1 MPDRQLIICRED
13 SKMPF
18 SIKDILQME
27 VTPALGCTEPA
38 AIALATAAAA
48 SLLKDKEIDGI
59 ELWVDPNIYKNG
71 TAVAIPGTNG
81 MTGLDVAAGVGAF
94 GGDPQRGLE
103 VLDTVDQTSIDK
115 TKALIANQGVQV
127 HLYEESGL
135 HVKALLSSGSDRAE
149 AEIKDLHNN
158 IVHLSLN
165 GKDITDSEL
174 LSKVAGNSGKSAMA
188 LLEEWLMDLT
198 LDDIYE
204 MIDEIDEDDLEF
216 LKKGVECNVTLAE
229 HGLKYGSG
237 LGIGKAIE
245 RLLKQKL
252 LVKDMATSARILTS
266 AAADARMSGVNLP
279 AMSSAGSGNHGL
291 TAILPIWAIKDF
303 VDHDEETVLRAIGLS
318 HVITAYVKAHTGRL
332 SAVCGCSVA
341 AGAGATAGITYLVG
355 GDVEHMAGAIKN
367 IMEDL
372 AGVICDG
379 AKAGCALKLNTAAG
393 AAVQAALFSLQG
405 INVQDTDGIIGQST
419 EQTVRNLGTL
429 SHQGMVETDRT
440 ILQIM
445 REKEKSRK

>member
-1 MPDRQLIICRED
+1 
-13 SKMPF
+13 MPF
-18 SIKDILQME
+18 SVKDILQME

-48 SLLKDKEIDGI
+48 FLLKDKEIDGI

-94 GGDPQRGLE
+94 GGDPHLGLE
-103 VLDTVDQTSIDK
+103 VLDTVDQLSIDQ
-115 TKALIANQGVQV
+115 TKALIASQGIHI
-127 HLYEESGL
+127 HLFEESGL
-135 HVKALLSSGSDRAE
+135 HVIASLSSGNDRAV

-165 GKDITDSEL
+165 DKDISDSEL
-174 LSKVAGNSGKSAMA
+174 LSKVADNSGKSAMA

-204 MIDEIDEDDLEF
+204 MIDEIDEDDLKF
-216 LKKGVECNVTLAE
+216 LKKGVEFNVTLAE

-419 EQTVRNLGTL
+419 EQTVKNLGTL

>member
-1 MPDRQLIICRED
+1 
-13 SKMPF
+13 MPF
-18 SIKDILQME
+18 SVKDILQME

-71 TAVAIPGTNG
+71 TAVAIPGTKG

-94 GGDPQRGLE
+94 GGDPRLGLE
-103 VLDTVDQTSIDK
+103 VLNTVDQVSIAK
-115 TKALIANQGVQV
+115 TQALIATQGVQV
-127 HLYEESGL
+127 HLFEESGL
-135 HVKALLSSGSDRAE
+135 HVIAALTSGGDRAV

-158 IVHLSLN
+158 IVRLTLN
-165 GKDITDSEL
+165 DIDVTDSEL
-174 LSKVAGNSGKSAMA
+174 LSKAVGTSGKSAMA
-188 LLEEWLMDLT
+188 LLEEWLIDLT

-204 MIDEIDEDDLEF
+204 MIDEIDEDDLNF
-216 LKKGVECNVTLAE
+216 LKKGVEYNVTLAE
-229 HGLKYGSG
+229 YGLKYGSG

-405 INVQDTDGIIGQST
+405 INVKDTDGIIGQST
-419 EQTVRNLGTL
+419 EQTVKNLGTL

>member
-1 MPDRQLIICRED
+1 M
-13 SKMPF
+13 SF
-18 SIKDILQME
+18 TVKDILQME

-38 AIALATAAAA
+38 AIALACAAAA
-48 SLLKDKEIDGI
+48 SLLEGEEIDRL

-71 TAVAIPGTNG
+71 TAVAIPGTDG

-94 GGDPQRGLE
+94 GGNPSIGLE
-103 VLDTVDQTSIDK
+103 VFDTVDQQSIDK
-115 TKALIANQGVQV
+115 TKALIDSKGVDI
-127 HLYEESGL
+127 HLFEKTGL
-135 HVKALLSSGSDRAE
+135 HVKAVISSGSDRAV
-149 AEIKDLHNN
+149 AEIKELHNN
-158 IVHLSLN
+158 IVYLSLN
-165 GKDITDSEL
+165 DIEITDSSL
-174 LSKVAGNSGKSAMA
+174 LSKAAGSSGKSAMA

-204 MIDEIDEDDLEF
+204 MIDEIDEEDLAF
-216 LKKGVECNVTLAE
+216 LKKGVEYNVTLAE
-229 HGLKYGSG
+229 YGLKYGSG

-252 LVKDMATSARILTS
+252 LVKDMSTSARILTS

-303 VDHDEETVLRAIGLS
+303 VAHDEETVLRAIGLS

-419 EQTVRNLGTL
+419 EQTVRNIGTL

>member
-1 MPDRQLIICRED
+1 M
-13 SKMPF
+13 SF
-18 SIKDILQME
+18 TVKDILQME

-38 AIALATAAAA
+38 AIALACAAAA
-48 SLLKDKEIDGI
+48 SLLEGEEIDRL

-71 TAVAIPGTNG
+71 TAVAIPGTDG

-94 GGDPQRGLE
+94 GGNPSIGLE
-103 VLDTVDQTSIDK
+103 VFDTVDQRSIDK
-115 TKALIANQGVQV
+115 TKALIDSKGVDI
-127 HLYEESGL
+127 HLFEETGL
-135 HVKALLSSGSDRAE
+135 HVKAVISSGSDRSV
-149 AEIKDLHNN
+149 AEIKELHNN
-158 IVHLSLN
+158 IVYLSLN
-165 GKDITDSEL
+165 NIEITDSSL
-174 LSKVAGNSGKSAMA
+174 LSKAAGSSGKSAMA

-204 MIDEIDEDDLEF
+204 MIDEIDEEDLAF
-216 LKKGVECNVTLAE
+216 LKKGVEYNVTLAE
-229 HGLKYGSG
+229 YGLKYGSG

-303 VDHDEETVLRAIGLS
+303 VAHDEETVLKAIGLS

-419 EQTVRNLGTL
+419 EQTVRNIGTL

>member
-1 MPDRQLIICRED
+1 MA
-13 SKMPF
+13 F
-18 SIKDILQME
+18 SVKDILQME

-38 AIALATAAAA
+38 AIALAAAAAA
-48 SLLKDKEIDGI
+48 SLLPTAKITRI

-71 TAVAIPGTNG
+71 MAVAIPGTSA
-81 MTGLDVAAGVGAF
+81 MTGLDVAAGVGAY
-94 GGDPQRGLE
+94 GGDPELGLE
-103 VLDTVDQTSIDK
+103 VLNSVDQQAIDAAK
-115 TKALIANQGVQV
+115 TLIADNGVQIN
-127 HLYEESGL
+127 LFEESGL
-135 HVKALLSSGSDRAE
+135 HVRAVVTDGFDTGE
-149 AEIKDLHNN
+149 AVIKDLHNN
-158 IVHLSLN
+158 IVSLALN
-165 GKDITDSEL
+165 NKAVSSSKL
-174 LSKVAGNSGKSAMA
+174 LSPAADESGKSAMQ
-188 LLEEWLMDLT
+188 LLEAWLIDLT

-204 MIDEIDEDDLEF
+204 MIDEIDEDDLAF
-216 LKKGVECNVTLAE
+216 LKKGVEFNVRLAE

-245 RLLKQKL
+245 RQLRQKL
-252 LVKDMATSARILTS
+252 LVKDMSSSARMLTA
-266 AAADARMSGVNLP
+266 AAADARMSGANLP

-303 VDHDEETVLRAIGLS
+303 VEHDDETVLRAIGLS
-318 HVITAYVKAHTGRL
+318 HIITAYVKAHTGRL

-355 GDVEHMAGAIKN
+355 GDVNHMAGAIKN

-393 AAVQAALFSLQG
+393 SAVQAALFSLQG
-405 INVQDTDGIIGQST
+405 INVQDTDGIVGPST
-419 EQTVRNLGTL
+419 EQTVKNLGTL
-429 SHQGMVETDRT
+429 SHRGMIETDRT

-445 REKEKSRK
+445 RDKEKSRKKACL

>member
-1 MPDRQLIICRED
+1 
-13 SKMPF
+13 MPF
-18 SIKDILQME
+18 SVKDILQME

-71 TAVAIPGTNG
+71 TAAAIPGTNG
-81 MTGLDVAAGVGAF
+81 MTGLDVAAGVGAL

-103 VLDTVDQTSIDK
+103 VLDTVDQLSIDK
-115 TKALIANQGVQV
+115 TKALIASQGVRI
-127 HLYEESGL
+127 HLFEESGL
-135 HVKALLSSGSDRAE
+135 HVKASLSSGNDRAV

-165 GKDITDSEL
+165 NEDITDSEL

-204 MIDEIDEDDLEF
+204 MIDEIDEDDLKF
-216 LKKGVECNVTLAE
+216 LKKGVEFNVTLAE

-419 EQTVRNLGTL
+419 EQTVKNLGTL

>member
-1 MPDRQLIICRED
+1 MPGRRIIVCDEETI
-13 SKMPF
+13 MAF
-18 SIKDILQME
+18 TVKDILQME

-38 AIALATAAAA
+38 AIALAAAAAA
-48 SLLKDKEIDGI
+48 SLLQTKEITRID
-59 ELWVDPNIYKNG
+59 LWVDPNIYKNG
-71 TAVAIPGTNG
+71 MAVAIPGTNG
-81 MTGLDVAAGVGAF
+81 MTGLDVSAGVGAF
-94 GGDPQRGLE
+94 GGDPHLGLE
-103 VLDTVDQTSIDK
+103 VLNTVDDEAIAATR
-115 TKALIANQGVQV
+115 TLIAGKGMHIN
-127 HLYEESGL
+127 LFDESGL
-135 HVKALLSSGSDRAE
+135 HIRAVVTDGASTGE
-149 AEIKDLHNN
+149 AVVKDLHNN
-158 IVHLSLN
+158 IVSLSLN
-165 GKDITDSEL
+165 NEPITDSQL
-174 LSKVAGNSGKSAMA
+174 LSPAADGSGKSALQ
-188 LLEEWLMDLT
+188 LLEAWLMDLT

-204 MIDEIDEDDLEF
+204 MIDQIDEDDLAF
-216 LKKGVECNVTLAE
+216 LKKGVEFNVRLAE

-245 RLLKQKL
+245 RQLKQKL

-266 AAADARMSGVNLP
+266 AAADARMSGANLP

-303 VDHDEETVLRAIGLS
+303 VEHDEETVLRAIGLS
-318 HVITAYVKAHTGRL
+318 HIITAYVKAHTGRL

-355 GDVEHMAGAIKN
+355 GDVKHMAGAIKN

-393 AAVQAALFSLQG
+393 SAVQAALFSLQG

-419 EQTVRNLGTL
+419 EQTVKNLGTL
-429 SHQGMVETDRT
+429 SHQGMMQTDRT

-445 REKEKSRK
+445 RDKEKNRR

>member
-1 MPDRQLIICRED
+1 M
-13 SKMPF
+13 SF
-18 SIKDILQME
+18 TVKDILQME

-38 AIALATAAAA
+38 AIALACAAAA
-48 SLLKDKEIDGI
+48 SLLEGEGIDRL

-71 TAVAIPGTNG
+71 TAVAIPGTDG

-94 GGDPQRGLE
+94 GGNPSIGLE
-103 VLDTVDQTSIDK
+103 VFDTVDQRSIDK
-115 TKALIANQGVQV
+115 TKALIDSKGVDI
-127 HLYEESGL
+127 HLFEETGL
-135 HVKALLSSGSDRAE
+135 HVKAVITSGSDSAV
-149 AEIKDLHNN
+149 AEIKELHNN
-158 IVHLSLN
+158 IVYLSLN
-165 GKDITDSEL
+165 DIEITDSNL
-174 LSKVAGNSGKSAMA
+174 LSKVAGSSGKSAMA
-188 LLEEWLMDLT
+188 LLEEWLMDLK

-204 MIDEIDEDDLEF
+204 MIDEIDEEDLAF
-216 LKKGVECNVTLAE
+216 LKKGVEYNVTLAE
-229 HGLKYGSG
+229 YGLKYGSG

-252 LVKDMATSARILTS
+252 LVKDMSTSARILTS

-303 VDHDEETVLRAIGLS
+303 VAHDEETVLKAIGLS

-419 EQTVRNLGTL
+419 EQTVRNIGTL

>member
-1 MPDRQLIICRED
+1 M
-13 SKMPF
+13 SF
-18 SIKDILQME
+18 TVKDILQME

-38 AIALATAAAA
+38 AIALACAAAA
-48 SLLKDKEIDGI
+48 SLLEGEEIDRL

-71 TAVAIPGTNG
+71 TAVAIPGTDG

-94 GGDPQRGLE
+94 GGNPSIGLE
-103 VLDTVDQTSIDK
+103 VFDTVDQRSIDK
-115 TKALIANQGVQV
+115 TKALIDSKGVDI
-127 HLYEESGL
+127 HLFEETGL
-135 HVKALLSSGSDRAE
+135 HVKAVITSGSDSAV
-149 AEIKDLHNN
+149 AEIKELHNN
-158 IVHLSLN
+158 IVYLSLN
-165 GKDITDSEL
+165 DIEITDSSL
-174 LSKVAGNSGKSAMA
+174 LSKAAGSSGKSAMA

-204 MIDEIDEDDLEF
+204 MIDEIDEEDLAF
-216 LKKGVECNVTLAE
+216 LKKGVEYNVTLAE
-229 HGLKYGSG
+229 YGLKYGSG

-252 LVKDMATSARILTS
+252 LVKDMSTSARILTS

-303 VDHDEETVLRAIGLS
+303 VAHDEETVLKAIGLS

-419 EQTVRNLGTL
+419 EQTVRTIGTL

>member
-1 MPDRQLIICRED
+1 M
-13 SKMPF
+13 SF
-18 SIKDILQME
+18 TVKDILQME

-38 AIALATAAAA
+38 AIALACAAAA
-48 SLLKDKEIDGI
+48 SLLEGEEIDRL

-71 TAVAIPGTNG
+71 TAVAIPGTDG

-94 GGDPQRGLE
+94 GGNPSIGLE
-103 VLDTVDQTSIDK
+103 VFDTVDQRSIDK
-115 TKALIANQGVQV
+115 TKALIDSKGVDI
-127 HLYEESGL
+127 HLFEETGL
-135 HVKALLSSGSDRAE
+135 HVKAVITSGSDSAV
-149 AEIKDLHNN
+149 AEIKELHNN
-158 IVHLSLN
+158 IVYLSLN
-165 GKDITDSEL
+165 DIEITDSNL
-174 LSKVAGNSGKSAMA
+174 LSKVAGSSGKSAMA
-188 LLEEWLMDLT
+188 LLEEWLMDLK

-204 MIDEIDEDDLEF
+204 MIDEIDEEDLAF
-216 LKKGVECNVTLAE
+216 LKKGVEYNVTLAE
-229 HGLKYGSG
+229 YGLKYGSG

-252 LVKDMATSARILTS
+252 LVKDMSTSARILTS

-303 VDHDEETVLRAIGLS
+303 VANDEETVLRAIGLS

-419 EQTVRNLGTL
+419 EQTVKNIGTL

-445 REKEKSRK
+445 REKEKGRK

>member
-1 MPDRQLIICRED
+1 MPNRQSIIYKQG
-13 SKMPF
+13 STMSF
-18 SIKDILQME
+18 TVKDILQME

-38 AIALATAAAA
+38 AIALACAAAA
-48 SLLKDKEIDGI
+48 SLLEGKEIDRL

-94 GGDPQRGLE
+94 GGNPSIGLE
-103 VLDTVDQTSIDK
+103 VFDTVDQKAIDK
-115 TKALIANQGVQV
+115 TKALIDSKEVDV
-127 HLYEESGL
+127 HLFEETGL
-135 HVKALLSSGSDRAE
+135 HVKAVVSSGSDRAV
-149 AEIKDLHNN
+149 AEIKELHNN
-158 IVHLSLN
+158 IVYLALN
-165 GKDITDSEL
+165 DSEITDSSL
-174 LSKVAGNSGKSAMA
+174 LSKAAGSSGKSAMA
-188 LLEEWLMDLT
+188 LLEEWLIDLK

-204 MIDEIDEDDLEF
+204 MIDEIDEEDLAF
-216 LKKGVECNVTLAE
+216 LKKGVEFNVALAE
-229 HGLKYGSG
+229 YGLKYGSG

-303 VDHDEETVLRAIGLS
+303 VTHDEDTVLRAIGLS

-419 EQTVRNLGTL
+419 EQTVKNIGTL

>member
-1 MPDRQLIICRED
+1 MA
-13 SKMPF
+13 F
-18 SIKDILQME
+18 TVKDILQME

-48 SLLKDKEIDGI
+48 SLLDGKEIERI
-59 ELWVDPNIYKNG
+59 ELWADPNIYKNG
-71 TAVAIPGTNG
+71 MAVAIPGTNA

-94 GGDPQRGLE
+94 GGDPALGLE
-103 VLDTVDQTSIDK
+103 VFNTVDQTAITK
-115 TKALIANQGVQV
+115 TKALIAEKGVDI
-127 HLYEESGL
+127 HLFEDSGL
-135 HVKALLSSGSDRAE
+135 HIKAVLTSGSDKATAVIR
-149 AEIKDLHNN
+149 DLHNS
-158 IVHLSLN
+158 IISLSLN
-165 GKDITDSEL
+165 GTEITDSKL
-174 LSKVAGNSGKSAMA
+174 LSPAANSSGKSPMA

-204 MIDEIDEDDLEF
+204 MIDEIDEDDLAF
-216 LKKGVECNVTLAE
+216 LKKGVEFNVKLAE

-245 RLLKQKL
+245 RQLKQKL
-252 LVKDMATSARILTS
+252 LNKDMASSARILTS

-303 VDHDEETVLRAIGLS
+303 VNHDEETVLRAIGLS
-318 HVITAYVKAHTGRL
+318 HIITAYVKAHTGRL

-355 GDVEHMAGAIKN
+355 GDVKHMAGAIKN

-405 INVQDTDGIIGQST
+405 INVKDTDGIIGQST
-419 EQTVRNLGTL
+419 EQTVKNLGTL

>member
-1 MPDRQLIICRED
+1 M
-13 SKMPF
+13 SF
-18 SIKDILQME
+18 TVKDILQME

-38 AIALATAAAA
+38 AIALACAAAA
-48 SLLKDKEIDGI
+48 SLLEGEEIDRL

-71 TAVAIPGTNG
+71 TAVAIPGTDG

-94 GGDPQRGLE
+94 GGNPSIGLE
-103 VLDTVDQTSIDK
+103 VFDTVDQRSIDK
-115 TKALIANQGVQV
+115 TKALIDSKGVDI
-127 HLYEESGL
+127 HLFEETGL
-135 HVKALLSSGSDRAE
+135 HVKAVITSGSDSAV
-149 AEIKDLHNN
+149 AEIKELHNN
-158 IVHLSLN
+158 IVYLSLN
-165 GKDITDSEL
+165 DIEITDSNL
-174 LSKVAGNSGKSAMA
+174 LSKVAGSSGKSAMA
-188 LLEEWLMDLT
+188 LLEEWLMDLK

-204 MIDEIDEDDLEF
+204 MIDEIDEEDLAF
-216 LKKGVECNVTLAE
+216 LKKGVEYNVTLAE
-229 HGLKYGSG
+229 YGLKYGSG

-303 VDHDEETVLRAIGLS
+303 VAHDEETVLRAIGLS

-419 EQTVRNLGTL
+419 EQTVKNIGTL

-445 REKEKSRK
+445 REKEKGRK